1 MMFRDRQQIVI
12 CVVAGAMLG
21 AFVLFSYLP
30 LRKKTKD
37 VEQAKAAQ
45 RLAFAKASAERA
57 QLPVLREQLLKL
69 EKVVGNYETN
79 IPGHRDLG
87 EFLQTIA
94 NLMNKH
100 DLKDQVVQPGKE
112 IEAERLN
119 CIPVSVQCKG
129 SLKQIFDF
137 FGSLQLLD
145 RLVRIEQVKLT
156 NDGDFSGE
164 LSAQTEAI
172 IYYRSEHEQ
181 G

>member
-1 MMFRDRQQIVI
+1 MMFRERQQIVI

-30 LRKKTKD
+30 LRRKIKA

-45 RLAFAKASAERA
+45 RLAIAKASAERA

-87 EFLQTIA
+87 IFLQTIA

-100 DLKDQVVQPGKE
+100 DLKDQIVQPGKE
-112 IEAERLN
+112 VEAERLN
-119 CIPVSVQCKG
+119 CIPVSVHCKG
-129 SLKQIFDF
+129 RLKQIFDF
-137 FGSLQLLD
+137 FSSLQLLD

-164 LSAQTEAI
+164 LSVQTETI
-172 IYYRSEHEQ
+172 IYYRSEPEQ